1 MSDRILPLGKLP
13 PDLLAQILSKSPISD
28 PRVLLGPGIGMDCAV
43 VDAGKHLL
51 VFKSEPITFVTESLG
66 WYAVQVS
73 VNDVVTT
80 GAEPRW
86 ILTTLLLPEGQTTP
100 DLVWKIGDELFRTCQ
115 SMGISL
121 IGGHTEVTHGLPN
134 PILVATLIGEVE
146 RERLI
151 TPRGASPGDVIL
163 LTKGVPIEGTAI
175 LAQEFPQRLQG
186 AFSKEEVTLAARFL
200 YDPGIS
206 VLRDAQIAVGAG
218 EVTAMHDP
226 TEGGLSAALWE
237 LSEACGHSLVVN
249 MIAVQVPELSRRICQ
264 FFKLDPYATIASG
277 ALLLTV
283 KPSSTGSI
291 CQALTAAG
299 IPCTQ
304 IGRVE
309 AGDAAVWNETDH
321 HRTRLARPERDEIT
335 KLFDSA
341 SNSAC

>member
-73 VNDVVTT
+73 VNDVATT

-100 DLVWKIGDELFRTCQ
+100 DLVWKIGEEIFRTCQ

-134 PILVATLIGEVE
+134 PILVATLVGEVE

-175 LAQEFPQRLQG
+175 LAQEFAPKLRE
-186 AFSKEEVTLAARFL
+186 AFSKEEVTLAARYL

-206 VLRDAQIAVGAG
+206 VLRDAQIAAGAG

-237 LSEACGHSLVVN
+237 LSEACGHALVVN
-249 MIAVQVPELSRRICQ
+249 MTAVQVTDLSRRICQ
-264 FFKLDPYATIASG
+264 FFNLDPYATIASG
-277 ALLLTV
+277 ALLLTA
-283 KPSSTGSI
+283 KPYSTDAI
-291 CQALTAAG
+291 AQALAAAG
-299 IPCTQ
+299 IPCTP

-309 AGDAAVWNETDH
+309 AGDTGVWDESDGQRSLLT
-321 HRTRLARPERDEIT
+321 RPEQDEIT
-335 KLFDSA
+335 KLFASPSPSA
-341 SNSAC
+341 S